1 MNEACWRL
9 TEDHLSELTP
19 LRARDLIVECFFFAQ
34 RETMAR
40 TRLRLGAAHVD
51 EASIRSNVVGAVRV
65 AMKEAGGDFDHPT
78 TDALAGA
85 VDVLARKAEA
95 WGTPEDI
102 VRHHHEQIATML
114 RRLGGRG
121 R

>member
-1 MNEACWRL
+1 MTETCWRL
-9 TEDHLSELTP
+9 TEDHLAGLTP

-51 EASIRSNVVGAVRV
+51 EASIRANVVGAVRV

-78 TDALAGA
+78 IGALAGA

-95 WGTPEDI
+95 WGTHEDI
-102 VRHHHEQIATML
+102 VRHHHEQIAAML
-114 RRLGGRG
+114 GRLGDER